1 MALQLGTENK
11 RQVYML
17 AALLVVIVLI
27 GGYELKQYFISPTA
41 PARPAAATV
50 PASAKPAAGRET
62 AATQAASE
70 GKEAQKLTNAG
81 IDPALHLDR
90 LAFTE
95 SVEYAGTGRN
105 IFSVE
110 SAPAG
115 LARIETPVAG
125 ARPGHPVVKMP
136 PPPPEKP
143 RPPAIDLKYF
153 GYTQA
158 RDKSLQAFFC
168 SRGRCFHRPERRDC
182 EPPLQGRD
190 HSAGQCA
197 SDRLEL
203 QQHAKPAFDGELESS
218 Y

>member
-62 AATQAASE
+62 AATHAASE

-158 RDKSLQAFFC
+158 RDKSLQAFFVHGEDVFIAR
-168 SRGRCFHRPERRDC
+168 SGEIVNHRYKVGTILPGSVQVTDLSYNNTQSL
-182 EPPLQGRD
+182 PLT
-190 HSAGQCA
+190 AN
-197 SDRLEL
+197 
-203 QQHAKPAFDGELESS
+203 
-218 Y
+218 